1 MKEEQYKFL
10 SEFFT
15 ATKSRSNTIK
25 ALHDILPAIMMLL
38 YPMQIIY
45 LFITEGFKSEIFLKA
60 TFVPLLVLVLVTVI
74 RYIVNAKRPYE
85 VYNFPPAVKK
95 DTKGK
100 SFPSRHTASA
110 FIIALAFLYIDTSV
124 GIVMLILATAIG
136 ITRVLSGAHFIRD
149 VVGGA
154 LISVLLGSIC
164 FFIL

>member
-25 ALHDILPAIMMLL
+25 ALHDILPAIMMVF
-38 YPMQIIY
+38 YPLQLIY
-45 LFITEGFKSEIFLKA
+45 LLVTDGFKNEVFLKA
-60 TFVPLLVLVLVTVI
+60 TFIPLFVLILVTVI

-85 VYNFPPAVKK
+85 VYDYTPAVKK

-110 FIIALAFLYIDTSV
+110 FIIALAFLYIDTKIGV
-124 GIVMLILATAIG
+124 VMLFLAVSIA
-136 ITRVLSGAHFIRD
+136 ITRVLSGVHFIRD
-149 VVGGA
+149 VIGGA
-154 LISVLLGSIC
+154 LISLIIGIPC
-164 FFIL
+164 FFLI

>member
-15 ATKSRSNTIK
+15 ATKSRSNTLK
-25 ALHDILPAIMMLL
+25 AMHDILPAIMMLF
-38 YPMQIIY
+38 YPMQLLY
-45 LFITEGFKSEIFLKA
+45 LLFTEGFKSEIFLK
-60 TFVPLLVLVLVTVI
+60 VMLIPLSVLVLVTAM
-74 RYIVNAKRPYE
+74 RYIINAKRPYE
-85 VYNFPPAVKK
+85 VYDYTPAVKK

-110 FIIALAFLYIDTSV
+110 FIIALAFLYVDIKV
-124 GIVMLILATAIG
+124 GVVMIAIAIAIG

-149 VVGGA
+149 VIGGA
-154 LISVLLGSIC
+154 LISILIGSIC

>member
-10 SEFFT
+10 SDFFT

-45 LFITEGFKSEIFLKA
+45 LFITEGFKSEVFLKA
-60 TFVPLLVLVLVTVI
+60 TFVPLFVLVLVTVI

-85 VYNFPPAVKK
+85 VYNFSPAVKK
-95 DTKGK
+95 NTKGK

-124 GIVMLILATAIG
+124 GIVMLLLAAAIG

-149 VVGGA
+149 VIGGA
-154 LISVLLGSIC
+154 VISILIGSIC